1 MPEPLDLEGEDYNDG
16 YWPFQDAT
24 WDEDEYRDREEEAH
38 NEYLMHGGH
47 Q

>member
-1 MPEPLDLEGEDYNDG
+1 MLEPNDYEYDDYSG
-16 YWPFQDAT
+16 WEYLFEDAT

-38 NEYLMHGGH
+38 NEYLMHGGD